1 MTIFHAKKSKVRFA
15 AEIERT
21 NAIIR
26 ESQSSRSTLKSPLH
40 AACRSMSPLKSDIT
54 RPHLKKQLSKG
65 ILLSRKTSLLTCH
78 TSPTCPDLSLSRC
91 HIHAKRTDE
100 ARSFWICFQSK
111 SSSLWFPP
119 FPKTL
124 TKDIYI
130 IYDIYIYDYIYIY
143 MSVVCSD
150 IFRIVIPLFVCMF
163 ANLIFQCPDL
173 E

>member
-91 HIHAKRTDE
+91 HIHAERTDE

-111 SSSLWFPP
+111 SSNLWFPP

-124 TKDIYI
+124 TKDNHI
-130 IYDIYIYDYIYIY
+130 IYDIYIYDYNCLYI
-143 MSVVCSD
+143 C
-150 IFRIVIPLFVCMF
+150 
-163 ANLIFQCPDL
+163 Q
-173 E
+173 